1 MSKLLNEKINLK
13 DYKTYITLLIFV
25 LSGIFNFLYVNNLMR
40 LLTMSIIVFFGSYF
54 LFKKNV
60 KLTLLCTVF
69 EQIIVVISE
78 MILTIFSIF
87 ILNINYIEINKNFL
101 GNFFYV
107 LVISLFMILII
118 NLKITAKLYK
128 IFFNKTEKIKFE
140 NLGIY
145 SILIIISVNFFIVSN
160 FLELTFQKVFLINII
175 FMIIYLI
182 ILLFAIYNQNEK
194 IEFKQK
200 NQILINTL
208 NEYEKMLDYQR
219 IDNHE
224 NKNQL
229 LVIKSM
235 VQKGNKKVIEYLDE
249 IIKEKREDNEV
260 IYSKAKMIPSGG
272 LQGLIYQKMLL
283 MQENNINVILN
294 VSNNMRKID
303 LTNIS
308 SKINYD
314 ICRIVG
320 IILDNAID
328 EILKFDKKNREIII
342 SMYIENYFFIE
353 ISNRIK
359 NQIDI
364 NKITEK
370 GYTTKENGHGYGLCL
385 LNKII
390 EKNDKISNKTRIVN
404 NIFTQIIKIEI

>member
-87 ILNINYIEINKNFL
+87 ILNINYTEINKNFL